1 MAKTAVFL
9 PGSIPKETVGNEI
22 RKYPHIEPIFIEQI
36 SNSDVKAVAEQL
48 IHENCDLFIARGLQ
62 AQMLSEMT
70 RIPVVPLRITAQEQ
84 GILIKEVCE
93 QLDKPAPSIALI
105 GFSNMYCD
113 VEHFEEL
120 FHVRLRRYLLNS
132 MEEID
137 QVLQDVVADGMDA
150 IIGGRHSCE
159 KAGAYGLPAFFASGG
174 TEGLSET
181 LNMAEMICE
190 LTDTKRNDTAE
201 ITAMV
206 ENNFNG
212 ILQVG
217 KTNQIL
223 RANRI
228 MTNILSL
235 DMQDIIGQRIQDLIP
250 EISVRQLNDAI
261 YDGRETFTSM
271 ILLNNVSY
279 AVNISPVEVNGEI
292 ETAIL
297 TFQEGRRIRQ
307 LDQELRR
314 ELLARGFVAARTFEK
329 TEWMSLQMKDIRHTA
344 RQVAGFQVPV
354 LITGERGV
362 EKKMLA
368 ECIHNDS
375 MVRDNSFIEV
385 ECASA
390 DPETIRKLLFGE
402 PGDPEP
408 SYAELAQDGTL
419 YLKDVDLL
427 DKTSQYYL
435 HQLIR
440 GRRYIGT
447 RGMYTSA
454 NVRVIASTER
464 DLVGMVEHGLFRS
477 DLYYEMSTVKLDI
490 EPLRSRRE
498 DISMYV
504 HAFMN
509 ACQKEYDRYVH
520 LTKGA
525 EELLKGY
532 DWPGNVQQVR
542 SVCHKIVL
550 LCQKRD
556 ADELFVRRQLDQSFP
571 VLARNTEGE
580 VITFREKK
588 AVEITQLLQ
597 KHQGSREKVAQELGI
612 SKTTLWRYM
621 KKYGIN
627 S

>member
-70 RIPVVPLRITAQEQ
+70 RIPVVPLRITAQEL

-217 KTNQIL
+217 KTNQVL

-228 MTNILSL
+228 MT
-235 DMQDIIGQRIQDLIP
+235 Q
-250 EISVRQLNDAI
+250 
-261 YDGRETFTSM
+261 
-271 ILLNNVSY
+271 
-279 AVNISPVEVNGEI
+279 
-292 ETAIL
+292 
-297 TFQEGRRIRQ
+297 
-307 LDQELRR
+307 
-314 ELLARGFVAARTFEK
+314 
-329 TEWMSLQMKDIRHTA
+329 
-344 RQVAGFQVPV
+344 
-354 LITGERGV
+354 
-362 EKKMLA
+362 
-368 ECIHNDS
+368 
-375 MVRDNSFIEV
+375 
-385 ECASA
+385 
-390 DPETIRKLLFGE
+390 
-402 PGDPEP
+402 
-408 SYAELAQDGTL
+408 
-419 YLKDVDLL
+419 
-427 DKTSQYYL
+427 
-435 HQLIR
+435 
-440 GRRYIGT
+440 
-447 RGMYTSA
+447 
-454 NVRVIASTER
+454 
-464 DLVGMVEHGLFRS
+464 
-477 DLYYEMSTVKLDI
+477 
-490 EPLRSRRE
+490 
-498 DISMYV
+498 
-504 HAFMN
+504 
-509 ACQKEYDRYVH
+509 
-520 LTKGA
+520 
-525 EELLKGY
+525 
-532 DWPGNVQQVR
+532 
-542 SVCHKIVL
+542 
-550 LCQKRD
+550 
-556 ADELFVRRQLDQSFP
+556 
-571 VLARNTEGE
+571 
-580 VITFREKK
+580 
-588 AVEITQLLQ
+588 
-597 KHQGSREKVAQELGI
+597 
-612 SKTTLWRYM
+612 
-621 KKYGIN
+621 
-627 S
+627 

>member
-36 SNSDVKAVAEQL
+36 SNNDVKTVAEQL
-48 IHENCDLFIARGLQ
+48 IREKCDLFIARGLQ

-70 RIPVVPLRITAQEQ
+70 RIPVVPLRITAQEL

-93 QLDKPAPSIALI
+93 KLEKHDPSIALI

-120 FHVRLRRYLLNS
+120 FHVRLHRYLLNS

-137 QVLQDVVADGMDA
+137 QVLHDAVKDGMNA

-159 KAGAYGLPAFFASGG
+159 KAKAFGLPAFFASGG

-217 KTNQIL
+217 KTNLIL

-235 DMQDIIGQRIQDLIP
+235 DMQDIIGKRIQDLIP
-250 EISVRQLNDAI
+250 GISLRQLHDAI

-314 ELLARGFVAARTFEK
+314 DLLARGFVAARTFEK
-329 TEWMSLQMKDIRHTA
+329 TEWMSLQMKDIRRTA

-390 DPETIRKLLFGE
+390 DPDIIRKFLFGE
-402 PGDPEP
+402 SKDQEP

-419 YLKDVDLL
+419 YLKDVDAL
-427 DKTSQYYL
+427 DKTGQYYL

-464 DLVGMVEHGLFRS
+464 DLVDMVEHGLFRS
-477 DLYYEMSTVKLDI
+477 DLYYEMSMVRLDI
-490 EPLRSRRE
+490 EPLRNRRE

-504 HAFMN
+504 HSFMN
-509 ACQKEYDRYVH
+509 ECQKEYDRYVH

-525 EELLKGY
+525 EEMLKGY

-571 VLARNTEGE
+571 VLARNPEGE

-588 AVEITQLLQ
+588 AIEITQLLQ

>member
-36 SNSDVKAVAEQL
+36 SNNDVKTVAEQL
-48 IHENCDLFIARGLQ
+48 IREKCDLFIARGLQ
-62 AQMLSEMT
+62 AQMLSEIT
-70 RIPVVPLRITAQEQ
+70 RIPVVPLRITAQEL

-93 QLDKPAPSIALI
+93 KLEKHDPSIALI

-120 FHVRLRRYLLNS
+120 FHVRLHRYLLNS

-137 QVLQDVVADGMDA
+137 QILHDAVKDGMDA

-159 KAGAYGLPAFFASGG
+159 KAKAFGLPAFFASGG

-217 KTNQIL
+217 KTNLIL

-235 DMQDIIGQRIQDLIP
+235 DMQDIIGKRIQDLIP
-250 EISVRQLNDAI
+250 GISLRQLNDAI

-314 ELLARGFVAARTFEK
+314 DLLARGFVAARTFEK
-329 TEWMSLQMKDIRHTA
+329 TEWMSLQMKDIRRTA

-390 DPETIRKLLFGE
+390 DPDIIRKFLFGE
-402 PGDPEP
+402 SKDQEP

-419 YLKDVDLL
+419 YLKDVDAL
-427 DKTSQYYL
+427 DKTGQYYL

-464 DLVGMVEHGLFRS
+464 DLVDMVEHGLFRS
-477 DLYYEMSTVKLDI
+477 DLYYEMSMVKLDI
-490 EPLRSRRE
+490 EPLRNRRE

-504 HAFMN
+504 HSFMN
-509 ACQKEYDRYVH
+509 ESQKEYDRYIH

-525 EELLKGY
+525 EEMLKGY

-571 VLARNTEGE
+571 VLARNPEGE

-588 AVEITQLLQ
+588 AIEITQLLQ

>member
-22 RKYPHIEPIFIEQI
+22 RKYAHIEPIFIEQI

-70 RIPVVPLRITAQEQ
+70 RIPVVPLRITAQEL

-435 HQLIR
+435 HQLIL